1 MHRFEF
7 PTELDVSEF
16 VPKSNSDNSDNSDNA
31 GATDGGEE
39 NSGDCEAE
47 PSTSDRPAYT
57 FDQLAKDK
65 EGLSLPTAF
74 WSLLSLPP
82 PLLRFRLTQ
91 GTAHMR
97 IFHSPTRVCV
107 CACVRVCV
115 CACVTIRAPQRCCGP
130 RGAV

>member
-16 VPKSNSDNSDNSDNA
+16 VPKSNSDNSDDA

-39 NSGDCEAE
+39 SSGDCEAE

-57 FDQLAKDK
+57 FDQLANDK

-74 WSLLSLPP
+74 WSPLSLPP
-82 PLLRFRLTQ
+82 LCSDF
-91 GTAHMR
+91 
-97 IFHSPTRVCV
+97 V
-107 CACVRVCV
+107 
-115 CACVTIRAPQRCCGP
+115 
-130 RGAV
+130 